1 MSWKPELVPSS
12 ADSLESQGSAHQLSF
27 LSVSGFHFLQNIRKR
42 LHKKGNEKRHKE
54 RKGFYAGGNSVKET
68 SVGKEFCFIMWA
80 WQ

>member
-42 LHKKGNEKRHKE
+42 LHKKGNEKRLTHGEE
-54 RKGFYAGGNSVKET
+54 REVVEEEH
-68 SVGKEFCFIMWA
+68 V
-80 WQ
+80 